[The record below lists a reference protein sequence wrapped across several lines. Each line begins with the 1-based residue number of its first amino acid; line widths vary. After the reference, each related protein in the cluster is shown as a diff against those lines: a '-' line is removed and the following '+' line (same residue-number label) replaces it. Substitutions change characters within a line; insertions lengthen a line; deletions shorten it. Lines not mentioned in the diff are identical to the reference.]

1 MTEILSM
8 PGFLDYYDASKKMFP
23 IFYNFFGET
32 HINIALLAHD
42 NASFYIL
49 LDTFIEMQSSIE
61 NSFLINTWL
70 IEAFRNGLEI
80 VPLLDSQI
88 M

>member
-1 MTEILSM
+1 M
-8 PGFLDYYDASKKMFP
+8 PGFTEYYNVEKKMFP

-32 HINIALLAHD
+32 QINIALLAHD
-42 NASFYIL
+42 NASFYVL
-49 LDTFIEMQSSIE
+49 LDTLIEMQSTIE

-80 VPLLDSQI
+80 NQLLDS
-88 M
+88 